1 MYQRMLYSAAIE
13 EGVEVRL
20 ASRIVHIDESIPTV
34 TLASGQKI
42 EGDLLVGADG
52 MPPQI

>member
-1 MYQRMLYSAAIE
+1 MLYSAAIDI
-13 EGVEVRL
+13 GVEVRL

-34 TLASGQKI
+34 SLANGEKI

-52 MPPQI
+52 MLPQI